1 MMYRDDGGDGGAFGQ
16 AFQRQ
21 FKRSIGV
28 PGEPSMAP
36 EGQMGIAPLRGP
48 KGGYRPPTPQAFMG
62 GALQDGSQFGANSM
76 QLARDE
82 FLKDHDANGN
92 YTGPVGP
99 LGIVGGN
106 GDQPPPP
113 PDRYPN
119 AIKGNP
125 NGGFVPPGPH
135 MDQNPDF
142 PMTEDGSP
150 WHPPA
155 LGEGRRK
162 DYIPTENPVGLGYDP
177 TSQND
182 MAGLALR
189 GYYRDENNNWQMRP
203 NPNRAPA
210 PGRSNGRPMGAP
222 PAPPPMPIPPGT
234 GGLDPVGPGG
244 GLGGPQGRDRM
255 PGNFAAAP
263 PQIKTPDN
271 GWQWGDLNNLTNRW
285 KG

>member
-1 MMYRDDGGDGGAFGQ
+1 MNYNDGNGDNGAFGQ

-62 GALQDGSQFGANSM
+62 GGLMSTPMPTNPYANM
-76 QLARDE
+76 GE
-82 FLKDHDANGN
+82 NFN
-92 YTGPVGP
+92 GPVPRPNIWDNPNP
-99 LGIVGGN
+99 LRDDGN
-106 GDQPPPP
+106 
-113 PDRYPN
+113 
-119 AIKGNP
+119 NP

>member
-1 MMYRDDGGDGGAFGQ
+1 MNWNDENGDGGAFGQ

-28 PGEPSMAP
+28 PGEPSTNPMAP
-36 EGQMGIAPLRGP
+36 KRGDLRPPQPMMAPLRGP
-48 KGGYRPPTPQAFMG
+48 RGGFQLPTP
-62 GALQDGSQFGANSM
+62 
-76 QLARDE
+76 R
-82 FLKDHDANGN
+82 
-92 YTGPVGP
+92 
-99 LGIVGGN
+99 I
-106 GDQPPPP
+106 
-113 PDRYPN
+113 
-119 AIKGNP
+119 NP
-125 NGGFVPPGPH
+125 NWAGQQGDYDSSGIIPPGPH

-162 DYIPTENPVGLGYDP
+162 DYISTENPVGLGYDP

-255 PGNFAAAP
+255 PGNFAAQP
-263 PQIKTPDN
+263 PQTKTPDN